1 MRSTFFGLETARR
14 GMMTQQSALH
24 TTGHNI
30 SNANTPG
37 YTRQRVNFT
46 QTEPYPPAS
55 KNRPHIPGQMGT
67 GVDAGSIQRVRDAYI
82 DVQYR
87 NENNKFGYWNTKA
100 EALQRMEEILNE
112 PSEDGLAKTMDRFWQ
127 SLQDLADDPTD
138 SGARSV
144 VRQRGIAVADTFN
157 YLHNS
162 LTAIQGDL
170 KNEIDVTVKAL
181 NSLARQLNHINEQIA
196 EVEPH
201 GYLPNDLYDERDR
214 LLDQMSELAN
224 IKVTYSSSGGNS
236 LDIAE
241 GKATVAFVAQDG
253 TEYTIVDGKNLQ
265 YKKVA
270 VTYDEAYVSEL
281 TIGGSKV
288 TFENMTKVP
297 IGKLSALIEMNG
309 FKSNGTAYGVYPEM
323 IANLDKM
330 AFEFANAF
338 NEVHREGYSLLEI
351 DRDATY
357 NLRFFQGVDHV
368 EGAAGLIAVE
378 SLILDDELGLD
389 RIAAALD
396 PVKGDG
402 RNALEL
408 ANVKN
413 KILEGDYI
421 NGTTLQSF
429 YEGIIG
435 DMAVQTQEAN
445 RMTDNSNTLKT
456 AVEQRRE
463 SVSGVSL
470 DEEMINMVKFQQA
483 YNASARMVTVVDEV
497 LDRIIN
503 GMGRVGR

>member
-1 MRSTFFGLETARR
+1 MRTTFFGLETARR

-127 SLQDLADDPTD
+127 SLQDLAHDPTD

-201 GYLPNDLYDERDR
+201 GYLRAIVFWIKCQSSRILKSLIHQAAVIRSTSPKEKQQSLLWRKTEPNIR
-214 LLDQMSELAN
+214 LLTGK
-224 IKVTYSSSGGNS
+224 IYSIRKS
-236 LDIAE
+236 LSPMMRH
-241 GKATVAFVAQDG
+241 TC
-253 TEYTIVDGKNLQ
+253 
-265 YKKVA
+265 
-270 VTYDEAYVSEL
+270 
-281 TIGGSKV
+281 
-288 TFENMTKVP
+288 
-297 IGKLSALIEMNG
+297 
-309 FKSNGTAYGVYPEM
+309 
-323 IANLDKM
+323 
-330 AFEFANAF
+330 
-338 NEVHREGYSLLEI
+338 
-351 DRDATY
+351 
-357 NLRFFQGVDHV
+357 
-368 EGAAGLIAVE
+368 
-378 SLILDDELGLD
+378 
-389 RIAAALD
+389 
-396 PVKGDG
+396 
-402 RNALEL
+402 RN
-408 ANVKN
+408 
-413 KILEGDYI
+413 
-421 NGTTLQSF
+421 
-429 YEGIIG
+429 
-435 DMAVQTQEAN
+435 
-445 RMTDNSNTLKT
+445 
-456 AVEQRRE
+456 
-463 SVSGVSL
+463 
-470 DEEMINMVKFQQA
+470 
-483 YNASARMVTVVDEV
+483 
-497 LDRIIN
+497 
-503 GMGRVGR
+503 